1 MNREICR
8 NIDYVAESINLLSQ
22 LASKASYAE
31 LKNKL
36 MKKHNITFQTKEH
49 IFQLL
54 SKIENDA
61 KKTFASEAELITYYY
76 SSTKDALG
84 CCGNTLLLYS
94 EFSTLP
100 YEELDHFI
108 DRVSTYSSEEYC
120 IKFGHCLQSYLDT
133 LQDHDSFTDYKDE
146 LSIITYLMNMDIP
159 LEEKW
164 KLQTVF
170 LQKEV
175 HLKKLHELLQK
186 TITFLKQ
193 YEKEL
198 TSLSEEFYTYWNN
211 TLAEQSFL
219 TYLNQYVSMELPEN
233 PYGFRVRPSILE
245 PSMLGIHIDLD
256 DNGQYKRQDEG
267 TIGILFGDEF
277 LISLRTGDDEQ
288 TLLAHTQVVLK
299 HLSDKSKFE
308 ILMYISKNKRA
319 YGSELAKHLNLTT
332 ATISH
337 HMNTMMTEGLVS
349 LEKIDN
355 RVYYSL
361 NKDALARALNFCHN
375 LFLEE

>member
-8 NIDYVAESINLLSQ
+8 NIDYIAESISLLSQ
-22 LASKASYAE
+22 LASKKSYAE
-31 LKNKL
+31 LKTKL
-36 MKKHNITFQTKEH
+36 MKKHNITFQTKDYV
-49 IFQLL
+49 FQLL
-54 SKIENDA
+54 SKIESDA
-61 KKTFASEAELITYYY
+61 KQFFNSDTELINYYY
-76 SSTKDALG
+76 SSPEDVPG
-84 CCGNTLLLYS
+84 CCGNSLLLYS
-94 EFSTLP
+94 EFGTLP
-100 YEELDHFI
+100 FEELDHFI
-108 DRVSTYSSEEYC
+108 NRVNTYSSEEYC

-133 LQDHDSFTDYKDE
+133 LQNDDSFIDYKDE
-146 LSIITYLMNMDIP
+146 LSIISYLMSMDIP

-170 LQKEV
+170 LQKEE
-175 HLKKLHELLQK
+175 HLTKLHELLQK
-186 TITFLKQ
+186 TITFLHQ

-198 TSLSEEFYTYWNN
+198 TELSEEFYTYWSNI
-211 TLAEQSFL
+211 LAEQSFL
-219 TYLNQYVSMELPEN
+219 TYINQYVPMELPEN

-245 PSMLGIHIDLD
+245 PCMLGIHIDMD
-256 DNGQYKRQDEG
+256 DDGQYKRQDEG

-288 TLLAHTQVVLK
+288 TLLAHAQAVLK

-361 NKDALARALNFCHN
+361 NKDALARALNFCQN